1 MVQTE
6 ALSSDAL
13 PFILT
18 EPEFMR
24 RMKDMQKT
32 GGGGFMGSGN
42 FPDMYNLVI
51 NTNHPL
57 STEILESKTDK
68 KKEKLIKQA
77 VDLARLSKGVLKG
90 AELSA
95 FIKRSVDLIK

>member
-1 MVQTE
+1 M
-6 ALSSDAL
+6 
-13 PFILT
+13 LT

-32 GGGGFMGSGN
+32 GGGGFMGQN
-42 FPDMYNLVI
+42 MPDMYNLVI

-57 STEILESKTDK
+57 ASEILETKTDK
-68 KKEKLIKQA
+68 KREKLIRQA
-77 VDLARLSKGVLKG
+77 LDLAKLSKGVLKG
-90 AELSA
+90 ADLSA